1 MFKKCILG
9 MSVLATM
16 AFGFSSCSDDDADDR
31 NCDSCDLQGQTIEI
45 CDNGN
50 DTYTLT
56 AAGQSETITA
66 EELEGVSPAEYIGLI
81 CSLGD
86 LIP

>member
-9 MSVLATM
+9 MSMLAIM
-16 AFGFSSCSDDDADDR
+16 AFGFSSCSDDDADDT
-31 NCDSCDLQGQTIEI
+31 NCESCDLQGQAVEI
-45 CDNGN
+45 CDNGD
-50 DTYTLT
+50 DTFTFT
-56 AAGQSETITA
+56 AAGQSETISA
-66 EELEGVSPAEYIGLI
+66 EELEGVSPAEYIQLV

>member
-9 MSVLATM
+9 MSMIAIM
-16 AFGFSSCSDDDADDR
+16 AFSFSSCSSDDADDR
-31 NCDSCDLQGQTIEI
+31 NCDSCDLQGQAVEI
-45 CDNGN
+45 CDNGD
-50 DTYTLT
+50 DTYTVT
-56 AAGQSETITA
+56 AAGQSETISA
-66 EELEGVSPAEYIGLI
+66 EELEGVTPAEYIGLV